1 MSLTSSTHS
10 LPTLREKASTQDL
23 PFQRQPSYITLSR
36 TLTRL
41 SNHLLPLAPSN
52 NIGHSSLTP
61 DQQLALRDLLSPLP
75 HHRTKT
81 LHTIEHARTLLLRL
95 EQAAQHIKIQRVKK
109 DVVRDLAE
117 KRKLVRRL
125 RGVVEEL
132 GREAERREREG
143 VSLDAGDDH
152 GQGET
157 VEQLLGLPP
166 LEEEKLDERHSRKE
180 SGVGILSS
188 TPTAEEEQEGTS
200 KSPASS
206 SPSTSNNQ
214 QPNTSPQQEKEEHSN
229 LRQRRLQTTKP
240 TPTPAT
246 AATTT
251 GTATSPSIAPQSE
264 KTLLH
269 TDRLTQ
275 TSLTDSL
282 LTLAQQLRSQSEALG
297 TTLQTSDKSYLDRAL
312 AGLDTNLSGM
322 QSASNKMGLLR
333 RMSEAEG
340 WWGRIMLYL
349 WIWALWVL
357 AVLLVFVGPKF
368 RF

>member
-10 LPTLREKASTQDL
+10 LPTHREKASNPDL

-41 SNHLLPLAPSN
+41 SNHLLPLAPSSN
-52 NIGHSSLTP
+52 NPPSNLPP

-75 HHRTKT
+75 HHRTRT
-81 LHTIEHARTLLLRL
+81 LHTIEHARTLLLQL
-95 EQAAQHIKIQRVKK
+95 EQAAQHIKIQRVKR

-143 VSLDAGDDH
+143 EGVAVDAGDDY
-152 GQGET
+152 GGGET

-166 LEEEKLDERHSRKE
+166 LEEGLDVRHTRNE
-180 SGVGILSS
+180 SGVRISS
-188 TPTAEEEQEGTS
+188 TPTAAEEQEG
-200 KSPASS
+200 ASS
-206 SPSTSNNQ
+206 SLSTTSNT
-214 QPNTSPQQEKEEHSN
+214 QPNPTPQQQQQQQNEEPPQ
-229 LRQRRLQTTKP
+229 LRHRRPQSTKHP
-240 TPTPAT
+240 PSP
-246 AATTT
+246 TTT
-251 GTATSPSIAPQSE
+251 TTPNPPQINTQTE

-275 TSLTDSL
+275 TTLTTSL
-282 LTLAQQLRSQSEALG
+282 LTLAQQLRSQSESLH

-312 AGLDTNLSGM
+312 AGLDANLSGM
-322 QSASNKMGLLR
+322 EAASTKMGLLR

-340 WWGRIMLYL
+340 WWGRILLYL
-349 WIWALWVL
+349 WIWGLWVV